1 MAPGW
6 IKWVNCAAKH
16 IIMDDLLCGILPV
29 SDDEISAEEAWELQ
43 YEHMAEFIRD
53 GVVFSQFKARLAD
66 HRAKVLKDMARST
79 YERDAL
85 THDRLLHPRQ
95 MVNHRGAPVF
105 DLSPANLQLR
115 EDIEDGKH
123 LRMSPSQLRQSRI
136 AIYGMFGLSEFKRRI
151 YQAVRREKF
160 INWMDDKRQKKYLSQ
175 FQKKLLKKQKKKQ
188 PEPEAEAEDAT
199 MDMEEWSRI

>member
-66 HRAKVLKDMARST
+66 HRAKVLKNMAQST

-105 DLSPANLQLR
+105 DLSPAKLQLR

-199 MDMEEWSRI
+199 MDMEEWSII

>member
-1 MAPGW
+1 MAPRPGW
-6 IKWVNCAAKH
+6 IKWVKCAAKH
-16 IIMDDLLCGILPV
+16 IIMDDLLCGILPLG
-29 SDDEISAEEAWELQ
+29 DEEMSAEEAWELQ

-53 GVVFSQFKARLAD
+53 GVVFSQFKAGLAD
-66 HRAKVLKDMARST
+66 HRAKVVKDMTRST

-95 MVNHRGAPVF
+95 MMNHRGAPVF
-105 DLSPANLQLR
+105 NLLPAKLLLR
-115 EDIEDGKH
+115 EDIKDRKH

-160 INWMDDKRQKKYLSQ
+160 INWMDDKRQQRYPTQ
-175 FQKKLLKKQKKKQ
+175 FQKNLLKKQKKQSQ
-188 PEPEAEAEDAT
+188 PEPENAT
-199 MDMEEWSRI
+199 MDIK